1 MKELNIYDVNLKYI
15 RDLHKSD
22 SNVMSQSPQVN
33 KNTRCYIGIIIMVN
47 GQHYCIPFSSGN
59 KTKFQNKKSNIDM
72 IKVYD
77 DSKKIMTELLNYCQY

>member
-1 MKELNIYDVNLKYI
+1 MNELNIYDVNLKYI
-15 RDLHKSD
+15 RDLHKAD

-33 KNTRCYIGIIIMVN
+33 KDTRCYIGIILMLN
-47 GQHYCIPFSSGN
+47 GQNYCIPFSSGN

-77 DSKKIMTELLNYCQY
+77 